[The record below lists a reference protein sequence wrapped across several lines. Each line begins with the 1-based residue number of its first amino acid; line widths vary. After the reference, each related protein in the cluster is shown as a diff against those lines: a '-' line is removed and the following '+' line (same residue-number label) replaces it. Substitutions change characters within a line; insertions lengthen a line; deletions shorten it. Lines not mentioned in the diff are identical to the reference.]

1 MVVEFSLT
9 LSITYKSTTVHYID
23 AFKPVIDQLGSPG
36 VIFGVMLQMIFCL
49 ERPDL
54 LPKLSKYIYVFLST
68 QWHFNG
74 FTV

>member
-36 VIFGVMLQMIFCL
+36 VIFGVMLQMICFRKAWSVAKVIKIYLCL
-49 ERPDL
+49 
-54 LPKLSKYIYVFLST
+54 LST

-74 FTV
+74 FAV